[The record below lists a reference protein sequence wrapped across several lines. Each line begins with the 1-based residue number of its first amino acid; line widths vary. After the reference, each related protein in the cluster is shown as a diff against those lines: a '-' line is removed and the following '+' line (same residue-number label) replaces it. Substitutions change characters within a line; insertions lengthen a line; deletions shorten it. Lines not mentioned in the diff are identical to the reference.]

1 MINYKKKSFTLA
13 DIYSFQIF
21 YHQTPVKSAHSSS
34 KAKISKKNKRKIDRY
49 AVKCGEKKRKNGIDR
64 EASSPTRFLT
74 AQFRIL

>member
-34 KAKISKKNKRKIDRY
+34 KVAKISKKNKRKIDRY

-64 EASSPTRFLT
+64 EASPTR
-74 AQFRIL
+74 